1 MESSKG
7 TLSSITG
14 AGSTQPDDYSNKD
27 LGPTPSETGLQS
39 RGQTTE
45 SGSGSFLGNIKDMV
59 NTAGGAGTA
68 SEKNEGVL
76 DKGSQDNGS
85 TVDQAKDEQISDFL
99 RDKYKSTTSSD
110 FPGQDN

>member
-1 MESSKG
+1 MESIKG

-14 AGSTQPDDYSNKD
+14 AGSTQSGDDSNKN

-59 NTAGGAGTA
+59 NPAGGAGRER
-68 SEKNEGVL
+68 EKNEGVG
-76 DKGSQDNGS
+76 KGQQDNGS
-85 TVDQAKDEQISDFL
+85 AVDQAKDEQVSDFI
-99 RDKYKSTTSSD
+99 RDKYKSTAGSG
-110 FPGQDN
+110 FPGEDN